1 MYASTRREPRQ
12 PQKSRGTVV
21 HTSESDKY
29 DDKITTSLI
38 QKTILDEAR
47 STVIEPETTFT
58 SVARDV
64 LKEREPTMKKL
75 TKLPLGRQG
84 DDIVH
89 AITTY
94 IEVNGVFTA
103 NRVWQMLGQDNQ
115 GEWIKAYGGRDK
127 SFSKIKSAINN
138 LCASGRIGIQRI
150 SETEFVLTSVTR
162 VAPSD
167 AYQRSVD
174 KYNKA
179 NKEKSTQRAEV
190 LVDKHV
196 SKPATKPKVT
206 GTIHVVKDDYRHI
219 GYDLDGVALY
229 LRKDDDEIGH
239 LVFTPSL

>member
-1 MYASTRREPRQ
+1 MTTR
-12 PQKSRGTVV
+12 K
-21 HTSESDKY
+21 
-29 DDKITTSLI
+29 
-38 QKTILDEAR
+38 A
-47 STVIEPETTFT
+47 
-58 SVARDV
+58 
-64 LKEREPTMKKL
+64 L
-75 TKLPLGRQG
+75 TRLPLGQQG
-84 DDIVH
+84 NDIVH

-94 IEVNGVFTA
+94 VIVGETFTA
-103 NRVWQMLGQDNQ
+103 VRIWALLTQDTQ
-115 GEWIKAYGGRDK
+115 EEWIQAYRGRDK
-127 SFSKIKSAINN
+127 AFGKVKNAINN
-138 LCASGRIGIQRI
+138 LSASGRIGIKRVNA
-150 SETEFVLTSVTR
+150 TEHMLTSLTR
-162 VAPSD
+162 VAPSE

-174 KYNKA
+174 KYNKV

>member
-1 MYASTRREPRQ
+1 M
-12 PQKSRGTVV
+12 
-21 HTSESDKY
+21 HTSESNDY
-29 DDKITTSLI
+29 DDEPTTDLI
-38 QKTILDEAR
+38 QKNILDEVRASVDA
-47 STVIEPETTFT
+47 STKAFA
-58 SVARDV
+58 SVARDAI
-64 LKEREPTMKKL
+64 KEREPTMKKL

-174 KYNKA
+174 KYNA
-179 NKEKSTQRAEV
+179 KSAQRAEV
-190 LVDKHV
+190 LVDKPV
-196 SKPATKPKVT
+196 SVSRPATVAEST
-206 GTIHVVKDDYRHI
+206 GFKHVVIEDYRHI
-219 GYDLDGVALY
+219 GYDLKGIALY